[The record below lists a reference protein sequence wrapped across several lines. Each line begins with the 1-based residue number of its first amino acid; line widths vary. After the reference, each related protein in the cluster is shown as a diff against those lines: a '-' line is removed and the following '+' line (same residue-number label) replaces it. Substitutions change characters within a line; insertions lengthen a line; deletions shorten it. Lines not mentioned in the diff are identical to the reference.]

1 MPATYARSGS
11 LGRMTTLRSTPVTAL
26 SGTLRVPPDKSI
38 THRALLLA
46 GVSGR
51 TVTIGSPLDSADTG
65 ATLSALEACRVP
77 VEGHLGGQVIIQ
89 GRGLR
94 GLLPSP
100 AIDCMNAGTLMR
112 LLPGLLVGSRADHVI
127 LDGDDSLRRRPMAR
141 IATPLRRM
149 GAAVFTSPGGLPP
162 LVVSGGVPLRGMR
175 HDLEV
180 SSAQVKS
187 CILLAGLF
195 ADGDTWVFEPVTSR
209 DHTERMLVASGV
221 PVMFADGAVGIRGP
235 VEGLSL
241 PDLEVPGDFSSAAFH
256 LVAGA
261 LLGDP
266 EVRLT
271 GVNLNPL
278 RTGLLAVMRRMGV
291 DIHVT
296 AGPEVAGEP
305 CGEIVVRRTD
315 GLEATEVAPEEVPS
329 MIDELPLVGL
339 LAAVA
344 RGTTTVRGAGEL
356 RVKESDRIAAVVRA
370 LRGMGVHADELSD
383 GFTVTGG
390 THIPGGSVD
399 AGHDHRFAML
409 GAIAGLVSR
418 DGVSVSGFEAAAVSY
433 PGFAADLRAL
443 GAGV

>member
-1 MPATYARSGS
+1 
-11 LGRMTTLRSTPVTAL
+11 
-26 SGTLRVPPDKSI
+26 
-38 THRALLLA
+38 
-46 GVSGR
+46 
-51 TVTIGSPLDSADTG
+51 
-65 ATLSALEACRVP
+65 
-77 VEGHLGGQVIIQ
+77 
-89 GRGLR
+89 
-94 GLLPSP
+94 
-100 AIDCMNAGTLMR
+100 MNAGTLMR

-127 LDGDDSLRRRPMAR
+127 LDGDDSLRGRPMAR

-195 ADGDTWVFEPVTSR
+195 AEGETWVFEPVQSR
-209 DHTERMLVASGV
+209 DHTERMLIASGV
-221 PVMFADGAVGIRGP
+221 PVMYADGAVGIRGP
-235 VEGLSL
+235 VDGLSL
-241 PDLEVPGDFSSAAFH
+241 PDLSVPGDFSSAAFH

-278 RTGLLAVMRRMGV
+278 RTGLLDVMARMGA
-291 DIHVT
+291 DIQVT
-296 AGPEVAGEP
+296 AGPDVAGEP
-305 CGEIVVRRTD
+305 CGEILVRRND
-315 GLEATEVAPEEVPS
+315 ALHATEVGPEEVPS

-339 LAAVA
+339 LASLA

-356 RVKESDRIAAVVRA
+356 RVKESDRITAVVRA
-370 LRGMGVHADELSD
+370 LRGMGVTANELPD

-390 THIPGGSVD
+390 TDIPGGSMD

-409 GAIAGLVSR
+409 GAIAGLASR
-418 DGVSVSGFEAAAVSY
+418 DGVSVSGFEVAAVSY